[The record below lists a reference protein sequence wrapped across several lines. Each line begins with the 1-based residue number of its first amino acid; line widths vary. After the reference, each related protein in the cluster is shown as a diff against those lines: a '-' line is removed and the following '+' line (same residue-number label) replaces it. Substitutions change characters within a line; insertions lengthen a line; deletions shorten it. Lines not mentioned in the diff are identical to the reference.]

1 MLPDRASIL
10 KGLDLLA
17 GANSELVRSDATIKG
32 GFLIFQCVAGQ
43 QQVLNLRS
51 HPLARKAQQDQ
62 CAHEFRLKTA
72 LEDKNNRLIL
82 AVIGGQ

>member
-1 MLPDRASIL
+1 MLPDKASVL

-17 GANSELVRSDATIKG
+17 GANSELVRSDATIKD
-32 GFLIFQCVAGQ
+32 GFLIFQCVAEQ

-62 CAHEFRLKTA
+62 CAHEFWPKTT
-72 LEDKNNRLIL
+72 LEDKNKRLIL
-82 AVIGGQ
+82 AAIGGQ

>member
-1 MLPDRASIL
+1 MLPDKASVL

-17 GANSELVRSDATIKG
+17 GANSELVRSDATIKD

-62 CAHEFRLKTA
+62 CAHEFWPKTT
-72 LEDKNNRLIL
+72 LEDKNKRLIL
-82 AVIGGQ
+82 AAIGGQ

>member
-1 MLPDRASIL
+1 MPDKASVL
-10 KGLDLLA
+10 KGLDLVEWQY
-17 GANSELVRSDATIKG
+17 SVVIRSQSTIRG
-32 GFLIFQCVAGQ
+32 GFQIFQCVAGQ

-51 HPLARKAQQDQ
+51 HPLARKDQQDQ

-82 AVIGGQ
+82 AAIGGQ

>member
-17 GANSELVRSDATIKG
+17 GANFELVRSDATIKD

-62 CAHEFRLKTA
+62 CAYEFRPKTT
-72 LEDKNNRLIL
+72 LEGKYSWLIL
-82 AVIGGQ
+82 AAIVGQ